1 MRKII
6 VVVFPLIL
14 LTPWFVSAQQTVMDS
29 LRHVIKTTNSELDR
43 THATVL
49 LAQELIPEQMDS
61 ARILLERSS
70 SLAQSRRPLLRADYY
85 NVWGLYYWFKGDRQL
100 SIDWFRKTL
109 ALRDD
114 PEILFLQAAAANNI
128 GCHHAQMGNPDSARY
143 YYLMSLDIDKQR
155 GNDRGIA
162 KNYYDLSRLHNNMD
176 QYELAYRYVNQAIAI
191 QHQGDNQSALNAS
204 YNLKANI
211 LSAMGS
217 DDQAIALYEK
227 LLEEALEHGDH
238 HHAIIL
244 YNNLTAI
251 YSTQEN
257 GSHKV
262 EEYFG
267 LGLELARSNS
277 RDDLTATLFTNK
289 GQSLLTAGEPQSAID
304 YFQEALEMIKEEG
317 HTHLEMGIAY
327 RLGKA
332 YRAIGDHNN
341 ARESQRRSLEIAIH
355 RQSLDHQSK
364 ALLEIAALDSLSGD
378 FQGFARNYIA
388 GIALRDSL
396 WSQENRS
403 RIAELQILHE
413 TEQLEAQVGQL
424 LHKQKTHKQMGFLVS
439 AGSALVLLLLILFL
453 MNLRKRQKL
462 VQQQLQIQKM
472 HQQKIECELEANR
485 RELTG
490 KVLSLAKSEQLISRL
505 KKELRGI
512 LDHRDGG
519 DHQHDL
525 RAALRMLKAKDSG
538 LNLWKEFESRFDEL
552 NEGFITNLTDKYP
565 NLSTTEIRLCALL
578 RLQLSTKEIA
588 ELLQRSTRTIEHTR
602 NSIRKKMDLQPSDNL
617 VKHLIR
623 L

>member
-85 NVWGLYYWFKGDRQL
+85 NVWGLYYWFKGYRQL

-289 GQSLLTAGEPQSAID
+289 GQSLLTVGEPQSAID

-403 RIAELQILHE
+403 RLAELQIIHE
-413 TEQLEAQVGQL
+413 TEQKKRQIEEL
-424 LHKQKTHKQMGFLVS
+424 LLRKKAHNLHFILLTG
-439 AGSALVLLLLILFL
+439 GSALVLLLLMLFL
-453 MNLRKRQKL
+453 MNMKKRQKL
-462 VQQQLQIQKM
+462 IRQELQIQQM

>member
-403 RIAELQILHE
+403 RLAELQIIHE
-413 TEQLEAQVGQL
+413 TEQKKRQIEEL
-424 LHKQKTHKQMGFLVS
+424 LLRKKAHNLHFILLTG
-439 AGSALVLLLLILFL
+439 GSALVLLLLMLFL
-453 MNLRKRQKL
+453 MNMKKRQKL
-462 VQQQLQIQKM
+462 IRQELQIQQM